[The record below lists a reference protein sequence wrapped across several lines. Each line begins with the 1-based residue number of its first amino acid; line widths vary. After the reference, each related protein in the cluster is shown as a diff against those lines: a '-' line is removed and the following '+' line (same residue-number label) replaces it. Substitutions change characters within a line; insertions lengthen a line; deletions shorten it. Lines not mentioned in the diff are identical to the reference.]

1 MTDIFRI
8 TGGVFSANTYILTD
22 GGEKCFTVDCCDYS
36 LIVGF
41 LKEHGLRCE
50 AVLLTH
56 AHFDHCGEAAL
67 LQRDGAK
74 IYLHKADVPLIKGDG
89 NLGAAMGQPF
99 IPFEPDVVFKDGDK
113 FEICSHL
120 IEVVH
125 TPGHTPGGVC
135 FIVDDEI
142 IFSGDTLFKL
152 CVGRTDFPGG
162 DGKELRRSIRD
173 RLFTLGKNYKVYP
186 GHDMPTSLDFEKENN
201 PYV

>member
-8 TGGVFSANTYILTD
+8 TGGAFSANTYILTD
-22 GGEKCFTVDCCDYS
+22 GGEKCFAVDCCDYS
-36 LIVGF
+36 LIGGF
-41 LKEHGLRCE
+41 LKEHGFRCE

-74 IYLHKADVPLIKGDG
+74 IYLHKADVPLVKGDG

-99 IPFEPDVVFKDGDK
+99 IPFEPDVVFEDGDK
-113 FEICSHL
+113 FEICSHI

-173 RLFTLGKNYKVYP
+173 KLFTLGKNYKVYP